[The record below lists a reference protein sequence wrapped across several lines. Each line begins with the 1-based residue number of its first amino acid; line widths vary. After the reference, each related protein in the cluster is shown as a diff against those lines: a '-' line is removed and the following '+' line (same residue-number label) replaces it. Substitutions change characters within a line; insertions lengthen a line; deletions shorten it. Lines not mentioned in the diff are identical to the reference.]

1 MGPRWGLSSRSRT
14 IRENTRCEVDEPMS
28 TPALSTTISSSST
41 SERPV
46 LEKKIRPPCVSSL
59 AITSGA
65 PCSRAR
71 ELGHDGA
78 LLVEFGLHSARH
90 PFRLE
95 LRLVFGADEG
105 IFHPVRDRAAPFG
118 DIHCGVVGMLL
129 AGRPGLA
136 PPIIRPEPRGQPQPL
151 LPPPERLVVP
161 ARPARRGRHHADRF
175 VVHAPDLVG
184 MAVFP
189 PGDAP

>member
-1 MGPRWGLSSRSRT
+1 
-14 IRENTRCEVDEPMS
+14 MS

-46 LEKKIRPPCVSSL
+46 LEKKIRPPCVSSS

-90 PFRLE
+90 PFPLD
-95 LRLVFGADEG
+95 LRLVFGADQG
-105 IFHPVRDRAAPFG
+105 LFHPVPD
-118 DIHCGVVGMLL
+118 
-129 AGRPGLA
+129 
-136 PPIIRPEPRGQPQPL
+136 
-151 LPPPERLVVP
+151 PPPPSGHIHSRLF
-161 ARPARRGRHHADRF
+161 A
-175 VVHAPDLVG
+175 
-184 MAVFP
+184 
-189 PGDAP
+189 